1 MMWNCQFV
9 YIFLV
14 LLSRFVFTK
23 DIVFSFTEGLRENIV
38 LSVDPDDPEN
48 VKKQVDVFFETHA
61 EDKDLLLLEKFI
73 RLSVDRNMQGI
84 QFKRKF
90 GIEST
95 CEGLLSD
102 TDVSIMF
109 TLAYMLLE
117 GVLSLEGVILEGRE
131 KKKER
136 VIGNKEEGEKFLYA
150 ETGSFLGCSSILMAS
165 ILPPESLVYA
175 HDLWVDT
182 SHGEILSEAGLPP
195 KMVDDYFYVFYD
207 NIRKRG
213 LEKRV
218 IPVRGNSSYTVGI
231 HQPESIDFGFIDGDH
246 SYQGAMNDLRN
257 MYPLIKPGGILL
269 VHDVVQT
276 SSYQN
281 SVAEAV
287 FEFCKNLANGLC
299 DNKIGGT
306 EMVKIYKN
314 EH

>member
-1 MMWNCQFV
+1 MWICQFI

-14 LLSRFVFTK
+14 LLSQVVFTK
-23 DIVFSFTEGLRENIV
+23 DIVFSFIEGLREDVV
-38 LSVDPDDPEN
+38 LSIDPDDPEN

-61 EDKDLLLLEKFI
+61 GDKDLIFQEKYI
-73 RLSVDRNMQGI
+73 RLTVDRNIQGM

-117 GVLSLEGVILEGRE
+117 ERE

-136 VIGNKEEGEKFLYA
+136 MIGSKEEEEEKKFLYA

-165 ILPPESLVYA
+165 VLPPESLVYA

-182 SHGEILSEAGLPP
+182 SQGETLSEAGLPP
-195 KMVDDYFYVFYD
+195 KMVDDYFYIFYD

-213 LEKRV
+213 LEKTV

-246 SYQGAMNDLRN
+246 SYQGALNDLRN
-257 MYPLIKPGGILL
+257 IYPLIKPGGILL
-269 VHDVVQT
+269 VHDVIQT
-276 SSYQN
+276 LSYQN

-287 FEFCKNLANGLC
+287 FEFCKNLVNGLC
-299 DNKIGGT
+299 DYNVGGT